1 MLVGLRMPVLGVL
14 RSKPRGGNSRRDP
27 GRTAPDPVA
36 GRLWLSRMRERRTID
51 DVLSGRAAVAR
62 RWFEVPVLGAA
73 LLVIPVVFIE
83 EYSTTGWLLT
93 AAGIANWL
101 IWAAFAAEFAV
112 VISLAPNR
120 AAYTRK
126 AWLDLLIIVV
136 SFPLLPELLALSRL
150 VRLARL
156 SRLLRTGR
164 LIPILV
170 RGFTALGRL
179 FKKRGFGYV
188 TFVFVLVALT
198 TGALFAMFEG
208 YSLVDGLWWTVVT
221 LTTVGYGDL
230 SPATPGGR
238 ATAVVLMVT
247 SIGVV
252 SFITANI
259 AAFFIEEDEEG
270 NLAAEI
276 RSLHQRLDRI
286 EELLTDKRTRHPDRP
301 SG

>member
-1 MLVGLRMPVLGVL
+1 M
-14 RSKPRGGNSRRDP
+14 
-27 GRTAPDPVA
+27 
-36 GRLWLSRMRERRTID
+36 
-51 DVLSGRAAVAR
+51 
-62 RWFEVPVLGAA
+62 LGAA

-83 EYSTTGWLLT
+83 EYSTAGWLL
-93 AAGIANWL
+93 AAAVVANWL

-112 VISLAPNR
+112 VISLAQNR
-120 AAYTRK
+120 ATYARR
-126 AWLDLLIIVV
+126 AWLDLLIIVI
-136 SFPLLPELLALSRL
+136 SFPVLPELFALTRL

-156 SRLLRTGR
+156 SRLLRTLR

-188 TFVFVLVALT
+188 TFVFFLVALA
-198 TGALFAMFEG
+198 TGALFALFEG
-208 YSLVDGLWWTVVT
+208 TSLVDGLWWTVVT
-221 LTTVGYGDL
+221 LTTVGYGDI
-230 SPATPGGR
+230 SPTTSGGR

-259 AAFFIEEDEEG
+259 AAFFIEEDEES
-270 NLAAEI
+270 NLTDEV

-286 EELLTDKRTRHPDRP
+286 EELLTDRSVQPPDQP
-301 SG
+301 SADH

>member
-1 MLVGLRMPVLGVL
+1 M
-14 RSKPRGGNSRRDP
+14 
-27 GRTAPDPVA
+27 
-36 GRLWLSRMRERRTID
+36 
-51 DVLSGRAAVAR
+51 
-62 RWFEVPVLGAA
+62 
-73 LLVIPVVFIE
+73 IPVVFIE

-101 IWAAFAAEFAV
+101 IWAAFAAEFVV
-112 VISLAPNR
+112 VISLAHDR
-120 AAYTRK
+120 AAYARR

-156 SRLLRTGR
+156 SRLLRTLR
-164 LIPILV
+164 LSAILV
-170 RGFTALGRL
+170 KGFSVLGRL

-188 TFVFVLVALT
+188 TLVFLLVALT
-198 TGALFAMFEG
+198 SGALFALFEG
-208 YSLVDGLWWTVVT
+208 DSLVDGLWWTVVT

-230 SPATPGGR
+230 SPATAGGR
-238 ATAVVLMVT
+238 AVAAVLMVT

-259 AAFFIEEDEEG
+259 AAFFIEEDEQA
-270 NLAAEI
+270 NLTEEV

-286 EELLTDKRTRHPDRP
+286 ETLLTDQEPQHSDRP
-301 SG
+301 SA

>member
-1 MLVGLRMPVLGVL
+1 ML
-14 RSKPRGGNSRRDP
+14 S
-27 GRTAPDPVA
+27 
-36 GRLWLSRMRERRTID
+36 E
-51 DVLSGRAAVAR
+51 RAAVAR
-62 RWFEVPVLGAA
+62 HWFEAPVLGAA

-83 EYSTTGWLLT
+83 EYSTTEWLLT

-101 IWAAFAAEFAV
+101 IWAAFATEFAV
-112 VISLAPNR
+112 VMSLTSKR
-120 AAYTRK
+120 ATYARK

-136 SFPLLPELLALSRL
+136 SFPLLPQLLALSRL

-156 SRLLRTGR
+156 SRLLRALR
-164 LIPILV
+164 MLPILA
-170 RGFTALGRL
+170 RGRSTLGRL

-188 TFVFVLVALT
+188 SVVFVGVALAA
-198 TGALFAMFEG
+198 GGLFALFEG
-208 YSLVDGLWWTVVT
+208 SSLVDGLWWTVVT

-259 AAFFIEEDEEG
+259 AAFFIEEDEETED
-270 NLAAEI
+270 LASDVRAI
-276 RSLHQRLDRI
+276 RQRLDRI
-286 EELLTDKRTRHPDRP
+286 EELLTDGRNHRSDNPT
-301 SG
+301 G

>member
-1 MLVGLRMPVLGVL
+1 M
-14 RSKPRGGNSRRDP
+14 RDP
-27 GRTAPDPVA
+27 K
-36 GRLWLSRMRERRTID
+36 TID

-62 RWFEVPVLGAA
+62 QWFEAPVLGAA

-83 EYSTTGWLLT
+83 EHSTTGWLLT
-93 AAGIANWL
+93 AAVIANWL
-101 IWAAFAAEFAV
+101 IWAAFATEFAV
-112 VISLAPNR
+112 VISLAQNR
-120 AAYTRK
+120 AAYARK

-150 VRLARL
+150 LRLVRL
-156 SRLLRTGR
+156 SRLLRTLR
-164 LIPILV
+164 LFPILV

-179 FKKRGFGYV
+179 FKKRGLGYV
-188 TFVFVLVALT
+188 TFVFLLVALT
-198 TGALFAMFEG
+198 TGALFALFEG
-208 YSLVDGLWWTVVT
+208 TSLVDGLWWTVVT

-230 SPATPGGR
+230 SPGTPGGR

-259 AAFFIEEDEEG
+259 AAFFIEEDAEEDD
-270 NLAAEI
+270 LADDV

-286 EELLTDKRTRHPDRP
+286 EELLTDRDAQHHHRP

>member
-1 MLVGLRMPVLGVL
+1 M
-14 RSKPRGGNSRRDP
+14 
-27 GRTAPDPVA
+27 
-36 GRLWLSRMRERRTID
+36 
-51 DVLSGRAAVAR
+51 
-62 RWFEVPVLGAA
+62 
-73 LLVIPVVFIE
+73 IPVVFVE

-93 AAGIANWL
+93 SAGVANWL

-112 VISLAPNR
+112 VVSLAENR
-120 AAYTRK
+120 AAYARK
-126 AWLDLLIIVV
+126 AWLDLVIIAI
-136 SFPLLPELLALSRL
+136 SFPVLPELLALTRL

-156 SRLLRTGR
+156 GRLLRTLR
-164 LIPILV
+164 VIPILV
-170 RGFTALGRL
+170 QGFAALGRL
-179 FKKRGFGYV
+179 FRKRGFGYV
-188 TFVFVLVALT
+188 TLSFLLVALT
-198 TGALFAMFEG
+198 TGALFAQFEG

-230 SPATPGGR
+230 SPTTAGGR

-259 AAFFIEEDEEG
+259 AAFFIEEDEDD
-270 NLAAEI
+270 NLADEV

-286 EELLTDKRTRHPDRP
+286 EGLLTDRGVRSPDEP

>member
-1 MLVGLRMPVLGVL
+1 
-14 RSKPRGGNSRRDP
+14 
-27 GRTAPDPVA
+27 
-36 GRLWLSRMRERRTID
+36 MRERQTIE

-62 RWFEVPVLGAA
+62 RWFEAPVLGAA

-83 EYSTTGWLLT
+83 EYSTTGWLLST
-93 AAGIANWL
+93 ARIANWL
-101 IWAAFAAEFAV
+101 IWAAFATEFAV
-112 VISLAPNR
+112 VISLAQNR
-120 AAYTRK
+120 AAYARK
-126 AWLDLLIIVV
+126 AWLDVLIIVV
-136 SFPLLPELLALSRL
+136 SFPLLPELLALSRV

-156 SRLLRTGR
+156 SRLLRTLR
-164 LIPILV
+164 LVPILI
-170 RGFTALGRL
+170 RGFTALSQL
-179 FKKRGFGYV
+179 FKRRGFGYV

-198 TGALFAMFEG
+198 TGALFARFEG
-208 YSLVDGLWWTVVT
+208 YSLLDGLWWTVVT

-259 AAFFIEEDEEG
+259 AAFFIEEDEDD
-270 NLAAEI
+270 NLAEEV

-286 EELLTDKRTRHPDRP
+286 EELLADRNAEHHDRS

>member
-1 MLVGLRMPVLGVL
+1 MERQKINDVI
-14 RSKPRGGNSRRDP
+14 
-27 GRTAPDPVA
+27 GR
-36 GRLWLSRMRERRTID
+36 
-51 DVLSGRAAVAR
+51 RAATAR
-62 RWFEVPVLGAA
+62 HWFEAPVLGAA

-93 AAGIANWL
+93 AAWVANWL
-101 IWAAFAAEFAV
+101 IWTAFAAEFAIV
-112 VISLAPNR
+112 VSLAHNR

-126 AWLDLLIIVV
+126 AWLDLVIIVI
-136 SFPLLPELLALSRL
+136 SFPVLPELLALTRL

-156 SRLLRTGR
+156 SRLLRTLR
-164 LIPILV
+164 VIPMLV
-170 RGFTALGRL
+170 RGFTALSRL

-188 TFVFVLVALT
+188 TFVFLLVALT
-198 TGALFAMFEG
+198 TGALFALFEG
-208 YSLVDGLWWTVVT
+208 HSLVDGLWWTVVT

-230 SPATPGGR
+230 TPATPGGR
-238 ATAVVLMVT
+238 ATAAVLMVT

-259 AAFFIEEDEEG
+259 AAFFIEEDEASD
-270 NLAAEI
+270 LADEV

-286 EELLTDKRTRHPDRP
+286 EELLTDRSPTPKRT